1 MKNENS
7 KGKAFLLLS
16 MIAFFIMSATFLV
29 MPLIQ
34 TNIDSGSNAYNI
46 VVGIIFWL
54 NLIFGM
60 ISLFLARKNI
70 NGIKEVKRGIGLI
83 KFFQNKIAAIF
94 DILLIISIIGL
105 IILTI
110 ATDGTLYICYIF
122 FSAVTFTFIMH
133 CILNGKMFN
142 CLIINKK
149 RSEA

>member
-46 VVGIIFWL
+46 IIGIIFWL
-54 NLIFGM
+54 TLIFGM

-83 KFFQNKIAAIF
+83 KFFQKQF
-94 DILLIISIIGL
+94 YL
-105 IILTI
+105 
-110 ATDGTLYICYIF
+110 
-122 FSAVTFTFIMH
+122 
-133 CILNGKMFN
+133 
-142 CLIINKK
+142 
-149 RSEA
+149 

>member
-46 VVGIIFWL
+46 IIGIIFWL
-54 NLIFGM
+54 TLIFGM
-60 ISLFLARKNI
+60 ISL
-70 NGIKEVKRGIGLI
+70 
-83 KFFQNKIAAIF
+83 
-94 DILLIISIIGL
+94 
-105 IILTI
+105 
-110 ATDGTLYICYIF
+110 LYICYIF

>member
-7 KGKAFLLLS
+7 KGSFFLLLS
-16 MIAFFIMSATFLV
+16 MISFFIMSATFLV

-34 TNIDSGSNAYNI
+34 TDIDSGNNAYSI
-46 VVGIIFWL
+46 IIGITFWL
-54 NLIFGM
+54 TLVFGI

-70 NGIKEVKRGIGLI
+70 QGIENIKKGIGLI

-110 ATDGTLYICYIF
+110 ITDGTLYICYIF
-122 FSAVTFTFIMH
+122 FSTVTFSFIMH
-133 CILNGKMFN
+133 CILNGNIFN

-149 RSEA
+149 RSEV